1 MDDKFKE
8 NKVSIP
14 NKNKTNF
21 INLSQEENRQF
32 AEINYTEFEQYQ
44 KNTQNRLKKPLA
56 LLLPISLL
64 IFIFTSPGGNLLNN
78 ISSFRAKQGKE
89 SNTKIAAPKKITVQT
104 QQVQSVD
111 SYLVKRFYNGT
122 VVPRRISSFGFERS
136 GKLEKIAV
144 YEGDRVKTG
153 KVLAFL
159 DTKTLKAQQRE
170 LLAQRAQL
178 VAELKELQ
186 AGARSQTIAAVRAN
200 VNKLKS
206 QLQLARIKNQRR
218 KNLYREGA
226 ISQEQFDE
234 TTSSLN
240 SNQANLEEAQSQ
252 LNELLAGTRPEKIEA
267 QKASIEQLD
276 AKIASLKIELEK
288 SVLKAPFNGTI
299 SARLVDEGAVLA
311 MGNPVFRLVEDEILE
326 AHVGVPVTTAMKLK
340 VNTTLPVKI
349 GGKNYSARVFSKLPE
364 LDSSTRT
371 TTVILKLN
379 PQAIGKVT
387 LEQVVRL
394 QLNETISDTGY
405 WLPTTALVKGVRGL
419 FTCYV
424 LGNSDKSEYFSVERK
439 DVEILHN
446 IGDRV
451 LVRGTLQSGDRV
463 IINGTHRIVPG
474 MLVKPK
480 LR

>member
-1 MDDKFKE
+1 MNDELKEHQIPLSDNNIINQEDSQQKKLEISQNQEFTKTKNRFK
-8 NKVSIP
+8 K
-14 NKNKTNF
+14 
-21 INLSQEENRQF
+21 
-32 AEINYTEFEQYQ
+32 
-44 KNTQNRLKKPLA
+44 
-56 LLLPISLL
+56 LLTLILPIGIL
-64 IFIFTSPGGNLLNN
+64 IFIFTPPGRDLLNKLNN
-78 ISSFRAKQGKE
+78 ISSHQIQSQKK
-89 SNTKIAAPKKITVQT
+89 SNSIITTPKNIRTVQT
-104 QQVQSVD
+104 QQVKSVD
-111 SYLVKRFYNGT
+111 SYLVKRSYNGT
-122 VVPRRISSFGFERS
+122 VVPRRTSSFGFERW
-136 GKLEKIAV
+136 GKLESIVVDK
-144 YEGDRVKTG
+144 GNKVKAGQT
-153 KVLAFL
+153 LAFL

-178 VAELKELQ
+178 VAQLKELQ
-186 AGARSQTIAAVRAN
+186 AGARPQTIAGASSN

-206 QLQLARIKNQRR
+206 QLQLARTKNQRR
-218 KNLYREGA
+218 KKLYIQGA
-226 ISQEQFDE
+226 ISKEQFDE
-234 TTSSLN
+234 ATSDLN
-240 SNQANLEEAQSQ
+240 SKQANLEEAQSQ

-387 LEQVVRL
+387 LGQVVRL
-394 QLNETISDTGY
+394 QLNETISDT
-405 WLPTTALVKGVRGL
+405 
-419 FTCYV
+419 
-424 LGNSDKSEYFSVERK
+424 
-439 DVEILHN
+439 
-446 IGDRV
+446 
-451 LVRGTLQSGDRV
+451 
-463 IINGTHRIVPG
+463 
-474 MLVKPK
+474 
-480 LR
+480 